1 MHRSLS
7 LNQKEQEKLWS
18 VIKMTKIQPCVL
30 TLTYFFSYIR
40 HALSFCFRITTG
52 KYRWTETHLDLHLRT
67 QDYVQSSSSFLYSD
81 LSSDLK
87 LVPHILLINLTGGK
101 KTQHMHKDLKD
112 LDRSER
118 SETKMAALGRDDER
132 LDPSTRVL
140 TVLARI
146 SERGCQTLFIRSITT
161 KVEMT
166 CIHWTAEN

>member
-101 KTQHMHKDLKD
+101 KLSTCTKISKIWIDTNVQKPRWPQLSDGTMKDWILAPVFWRFWREF
-112 LDRSER
+112 LN
-118 SETKMAALGRDDER
+118 AAAKLSSFVQSQQR
-132 LDPSTRVL
+132 
-140 TVLARI
+140 
-146 SERGCQTLFIRSITT
+146 
-161 KVEMT
+161 
-166 CIHWTAEN
+166 